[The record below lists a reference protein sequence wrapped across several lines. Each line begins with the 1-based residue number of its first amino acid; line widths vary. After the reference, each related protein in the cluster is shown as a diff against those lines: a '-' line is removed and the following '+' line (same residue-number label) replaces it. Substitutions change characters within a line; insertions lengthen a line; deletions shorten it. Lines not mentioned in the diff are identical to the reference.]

1 MGNLLNL
8 LTCNSI
14 PENALQRRSSGRSSR
29 ARFTRRNFD
38 MFIDFYNAQPVTTN
52 ERQIY
57 AQVSHDFSSSSR
69 SMLFQLENYKAG
81 EEVRNALAS
90 PDNFKLQKLAFDLV
104 QERIRT
110 LERLYDFSAKVNLS
124 ILSIIGALTDQP
136 EGLYDSDEIVKLNL
150 ENMQS
155 LVKQL
160 AQILHFTLRFDER
173 KIANTSLQHDLS
185 FYRRMLT
192 KFKQSTQFSNE
203 EVQEVLASSEFIS
216 MSKITKMSFFF
227 GEATPMLKNISKE
240 LQKYIEENK
249 LQQSKVQTVLII
261 IVAVC
266 NVMLSKVDYLEKLKY
281 ERVRH
286 SHDTGLEGAGLDT
299 SVTNSGAGSNNNDT
313 KRPNSPR
320 MVDDDEEKSLYYVLR
335 ILVASVV
342 VYDHLNQGGAFCRKS
357 GIDVKRSIKIINTLA
372 TIPDQRETL
381 LNTLRF
387 SSVHLR
393 DDGVPGDITT
403 LLAVN

>member
-14 PENALQRRSSGRSSR
+14 PENALQRNTNRSSSQKSNS
-29 ARFTRRNFD
+29 RFTRRNFD
-38 MFIDFYNAQPVTTN
+38 MFIDFYNAQPITTN

-57 AQVSHDFSSSSR
+57 AQVSHDFSSQSR
-69 SMLFQLENYKAG
+69 NILLQLENYKAG

-90 PDNFKLQKLAFDLV
+90 PDNFKLQKIAFDLV
-104 QERIRT
+104 QERIKI

-124 ILSIIGALTDQP
+124 ILSIVGALTDQP
-136 EGLYDSDEIVKLNL
+136 EGLFDSDEIVKLNL

-192 KFKQSTQFSNE
+192 KFKQSTQFSEN
-203 EVQEVLASSEFIS
+203 EVQGVLASSEFIS

-227 GEATPMLKNISKE
+227 GESTPMLKNISKE
-240 LQKYIEENK
+240 LGSYIEQGK
-249 LQQSKVQTVLII
+249 LVLGKVQTVLSI

-286 SHDTGLEGAGLDT
+286 SYDAGLENVGMDVST
-299 SVTNSGAGSNNNDT
+299 SGSGNND
-313 KRPNSPR
+313 KRASQSPR
-320 MVDDDEEKSLYYVLR
+320 MVDDEEEKSLYYKKL
-335 ILVASVV
+335 
-342 VYDHLNQGGAFCRKS
+342 
-357 GIDVKRSIKIINTLA
+357 
-372 TIPDQRETL
+372 E
-381 LNTLRF
+381 
-387 SSVHLR
+387 
-393 DDGVPGDITT
+393 
-403 LLAVN
+403 

>member
-14 PENALQRRSSGRSSR
+14 PDGGLQRRSTSRSSGR

-38 MFIDFYNAQPVTTN
+38 MFIDFYNAQPITTN

-57 AQVSHDFSSSSR
+57 AQVSHDFSSQSR
-69 SMLFQLENYKAG
+69 NVLVQLENYKAG

-90 PDNFKLQKLAFDLV
+90 PDNFKLQKMAFDLV
-104 QERIRT
+104 QERIRV

-150 ENMQS
+150 ENQQS

-192 KFKQSTQFSNE
+192 KFKQSTQFSDT
-203 EVQEVLASSEFIS
+203 EVQEVLSSSEFIS
-216 MSKITKMSFFF
+216 MGKITKMSFFF
-227 GEATPMLKNISKE
+227 GESTPMLKNISKE
-240 LQKYIEENK
+240 IGKYIEEGK
-249 LQQSKVQTVLII
+249 LQLNKVQTVLSI

-266 NVMLSKVDYLEKLKY
+266 NVMLSKVDYLEKLRY

-286 SHDTGLEGAGLDT
+286 SYDAGLENVGMDVSTNQSASGSGGGKGSDGAGR
-299 SVTNSGAGSNNNDT
+299 AGS
-313 KRPNSPR
+313 PR
-320 MVDDDEEKSLYYVLR
+320 VVDDEEEKSLYYWALPK
-335 ILVASVV
+335 
-342 VYDHLNQGGAFCRKS
+342 YNFW
-357 GIDVKRSIKIINTLA
+357 
-372 TIPDQRETL
+372 
-381 LNTLRF
+381 RF
-387 SSVHLR
+387 SRNFREIFSKFS
-393 DDGVPGDITT
+393 
-403 LLAVN
+403 

>member
-14 PENALQRRSSGRSSR
+14 PENALQRNSNRFSSQKSNS
-29 ARFTRRNFD
+29 RFTRRNFD
-38 MFIDFYNAQPVTTN
+38 MFIDFYNAQPITTN

-57 AQVSHDFSSSSR
+57 AQVSHDFSSQSR
-69 SMLFQLENYKAG
+69 NILLQLENYKAG

-90 PDNFKLQKLAFDLV
+90 PDNFKLQKIAFDLV
-104 QERIRT
+104 QERIKI

-124 ILSIIGALTDQP
+124 ILSIVGALTDQP
-136 EGLYDSDEIVKLNL
+136 EGLFDSDEIVKLNL

-192 KFKQSTQFSNE
+192 KFKQSTQFSE
-203 EVQEVLASSEFIS
+203 TEVQGVLASSEFIS

-227 GEATPMLKNISKE
+227 GESTPMLKNISKE
-240 LQKYIEENK
+240 LGSYIEQGK
-249 LQQSKVQTVLII
+249 LVLGKVQTVLSI

-286 SHDTGLEGAGLDT
+286 SYDAGLENVGMDVSSNGVKTD
-299 SVTNSGAGSNNNDT
+299 SGTGDSS
-313 KRPNSPR
+313 K
-320 MVDDDEEKSLYYVLR
+320 MMDDEEEKSL
-335 ILVASVV
+335 
-342 VYDHLNQGGAFCRKS
+342 
-357 GIDVKRSIKIINTLA
+357 
-372 TIPDQRETL
+372 
-381 LNTLRF
+381 
-387 SSVHLR
+387 
-393 DDGVPGDITT
+393 
-403 LLAVN
+403 